1 MTFFV
6 CCEWQLKQENHSTLY
21 FLLHPKSLSYYNQGE
36 VAHMQPTANDKISK
50 IAGLLIVLLL
60 LPCFESFNFKNL
72 IYILDAKSL
81 ILVQINV
88 LKYMTRN
95 WPLILLPLLT
105 QKPRYLLLLVFN
117 CFLRCC
123 RDIYLK
129 VRLQRG
135 WFSLKLLNRQSKQN
149 KLTEKG
155 NKINDHILAI
165 YSKFKGGMRNI
176 SLYLPHVLT
185 RKNWKLG
192 RLK

>member
-36 VAHMQPTANDKISK
+36 VAHVQPTANDKISK

-88 LKYMTRN
+88 LKYMTR
-95 WPLILLPLLT
+95 ILSLTLLYFSASLYFHGCVSHIICYFWFLT
-105 QKPRYLLLLVFN
+105 LEKLQKRLLREKTLWYQQYHKRRRLVF
-117 CFLRCC
+117 
-123 RDIYLK
+123 D
-129 VRLQRG
+129 
-135 WFSLKLLNRQSKQN
+135 
-149 KLTEKG
+149 
-155 NKINDHILAI
+155 
-165 YSKFKGGMRNI
+165 
-176 SLYLPHVLT
+176 
-185 RKNWKLG
+185 
-192 RLK
+192 

>member
-1 MTFFV
+1 
-6 CCEWQLKQENHSTLY
+6 
-21 FLLHPKSLSYYNQGE
+21 
-36 VAHMQPTANDKISK
+36 MQPTAIDKISK

-88 LKYMTRN
+88 LKYMTTN
-95 WPLILLPLLT
+95 WPLILLPLPT

-117 CFLRCC
+117 CFLRYC

-135 WFSLKLLNRQSKQN
+135 
-149 KLTEKG
+149 
-155 NKINDHILAI
+155 
-165 YSKFKGGMRNI
+165 
-176 SLYLPHVLT
+176 
-185 RKNWKLG
+185 
-192 RLK
+192 